1 MQRVG
6 KTDEC
11 KKAKMSRNVP
21 LTRPFTK
28 VSGRKEWLAVDG
40 LWRETSVR
48 GNGTAK
54 KAKVDEA
61 QMDCR
66 WAWASQPASLR
77 DARCLAI
84 LNLGFWDARIVCR
97 SLVSTGETPMM
108 SKLCRRDTFT
118 D

>member
-28 VSGRKEWLAVDG
+28 VSGRKEWLAADG

-54 KAKVDEA
+54 EAKVDEA

-66 WAWASQPASLR
+66 WAWASQPQRRALPGDPQFGILACKDRLSIPCLNRGNADDEQIVQQGHFYRLR
-77 DARCLAI
+77 
-84 LNLGFWDARIVCR
+84 
-97 SLVSTGETPMM
+97 
-108 SKLCRRDTFT
+108 
-118 D
+118 

>member
-28 VSGRKEWLAVDG
+28 VSGRKEWLAADG

-54 KAKVDEA
+54 EAKVDEA

-66 WAWASQPASLR
+66 WAWASQPASKTR
-77 DARCLAI
+77 AAWRSSI
-84 LNLGFWDARIVCR
+84 WDSGMQGSSVDPL
-97 SLVSTGETPMM
+97 SQPG
-108 SKLCRRDTFT
+108 KRR
-118 D
+118 